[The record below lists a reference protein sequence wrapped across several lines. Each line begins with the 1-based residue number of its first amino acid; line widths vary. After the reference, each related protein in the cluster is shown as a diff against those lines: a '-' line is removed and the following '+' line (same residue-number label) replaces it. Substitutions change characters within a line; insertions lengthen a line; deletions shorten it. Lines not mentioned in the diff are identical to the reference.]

1 MSQDLNEV
9 KLIGRLGRDVE
20 VRYTPQGTPVATL
33 AVATNRSWAK
43 KDAEGKPA
51 MIKDERTGEL
61 VPEYETAVEWH
72 RVELWKGAALNAKK
86 YLRKGSRV
94 FVSGRIQYDV
104 VGDAPADGKADE
116 RKWFTKIVSQK
127 VIYLSDAASTSAVPH
142 MNEDANGSEIEMTGD
157 EPL

>member
-20 VRYTPQGTPVATL
+20 VRYTPSGTPVATL

-43 KDAEGKPA
+43 KDANGKPVMVKVEGSEQLQPA
-51 MIKDERTGEL
+51 
-61 VPEYETAVEWH
+61 YEQAVEWH
-72 RVELWKGAALNAKK
+72 RVELWKAAALNAKK
-86 YLRKGSRV
+86 YLKKGSRV

-127 VIYLSDAASTSAVPH
+127 VIYLSDAASTSSFPH
-142 MNEDANGSEIEMTGD
+142 VNEDANGSEIEMTGD
-157 EPL
+157 EEM